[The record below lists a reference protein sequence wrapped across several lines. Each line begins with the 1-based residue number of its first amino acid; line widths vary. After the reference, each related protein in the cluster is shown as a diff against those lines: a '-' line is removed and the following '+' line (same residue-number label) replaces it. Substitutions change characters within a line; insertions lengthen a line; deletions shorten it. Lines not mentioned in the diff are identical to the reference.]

1 MDFSKN
7 LLDLSSGNQ
16 KMHGIYDFVD
26 EIHKLIECSKSDCEI
41 LHFLKPLEV
50 VFSNEKKK
58 PRETERIFCL
68 ALHKE
73 PERCQFNISVEK

>member
-26 EIHKLIECSKSDCEI
+26 EIHKLIECSKPDCDI
-41 LHFLKPLEV
+41 LHFIKPFEV
-50 VFSNEKKK
+50 IFSNEKKK
-58 PRETERIFCL
+58 LRGTERIFW
-68 ALHKE
+68 
-73 PERCQFNISVEK
+73 

>member
-58 PRETERIFCL
+58 TTRNRENFLFGIAQGTR
-68 ALHKE
+68 ALS
-73 PERCQFNISVEK
+73 I